1 MFSMLRY
8 YVVMLMLMLFDF
20 FRAPSVCNIFFW
32 KPLVSSSVWFL
43 LSVGRNELWQRE
55 VYPIVVVSILYL
67 VREVNVTCCYV
78 VL

>member
-20 FRAPSVCNIFFW
+20 FHAPSVCNIFFW

-67 VREVNVTCCYV
+67 VHEVNVTCCYV